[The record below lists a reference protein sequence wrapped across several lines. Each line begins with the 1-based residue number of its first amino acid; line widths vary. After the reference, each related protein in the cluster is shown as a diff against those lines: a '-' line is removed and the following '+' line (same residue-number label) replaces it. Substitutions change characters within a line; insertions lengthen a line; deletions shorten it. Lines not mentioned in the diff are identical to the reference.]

1 MKPNYDITELV
12 PHAGRMCL
20 LDRVVEYGEDWLR
33 AEVGIGPDSLFAE
46 ERGVPAWIG
55 IEYMAQAIAAYG
67 GLLER
72 LNGGEP
78 KIGFLLGSRNYA
90 CDADYFT
97 IGQNL
102 SIKVTRELI
111 AENGLN
117 VFACE
122 LDGEGLHAQAVV
134 NVFQPDDVEQFLED
148 MKQ

>member
-1 MKPNYDITELV
+1 MNTEYDIDDLV
-12 PHAGRMCL
+12 PHSGSMCL
-20 LDRVVEYGEDWLR
+20 LDRVVDYGEDWLH
-33 AEVGIGPDSLFAE
+33 AEVGISPESLFAE
-46 ERGVPAWIG
+46 ERGVPAWVG

-72 LNGGEP
+72 AKGNEP

-97 IGQNL
+97 IGLTL

-122 LDGEGLHAQAVV
+122 LDAKGLHAQAVV
-134 NVFQPDDVEQFLED
+134 NVFQPDDVDRFLDGMEQ
-148 MKQ
+148 

>member
-1 MKPNYDITELV
+1 MKAEYDITELV
-12 PHAGRMCL
+12 PHAGPMCL
-20 LDRVVEYGEDWLR
+20 LDRVVAYGDDWLR
-33 AEVGIGPDSLFAE
+33 AEVGIGPQSVFAD
-46 ERGVPAWIG
+46 ERGVPAWVG

-72 LNGGEP
+72 RKGGKP
-78 KIGFLLGSRNYA
+78 KIGFLLGTRNYA

-102 SIKVTRELI
+102 SIVVTRELI

-122 LDGEGLHAQAVV
+122 LEAKGVHAQAVV
-134 NVFQPDDVEQFLED
+134 NVFQPDDIERFLED
-148 MKQ
+148 GKE